1 MSSFIEYLQQLS
13 PVLILLVTFSF
24 AFVENIFP
32 PTPSDLAIVFAGS
45 LVALGN
51 ISFVALLAS
60 STAGGVIGFVVMYK
74 IGEWFGERIL
84 AQGKIKFIPQESVR
98 KVDAWFRQYGYR
110 VIIANRFLA
119 GTRAVVSFFAG
130 MAELKLSLT
139 TILCAVS
146 ALAWNAVLLVA
157 GYSLGNNWQRI
168 GFYLSAYSQGV
179 TAVVVIAAIILIARY
194 LYRRSNGANA
204 RG

>member
-1 MSSFIEYLQQLS
+1 MSSFIEYLQHLS
-13 PVLILLVTFSF
+13 PALICLVTFSF
-24 AFVENIFP
+24 AFVENVFP

-45 LVALGN
+45 LIAIGN
-51 ISFVALLAS
+51 VSFAAVLLS
-60 STAGGVIGFVVMYK
+60 STSGSVLGFIAMYK

-84 AQGKIKFIPQESVR
+84 AQGRITFIPQESVR

-130 MAELKLSLT
+130 MAELHLT
-139 TILCAVS
+139 RTTMLCALS
-146 ALAWNAVLLVA
+146 ALAWNSVLLVA